1 MNRLVRLAILMLT
14 ISSIASG
21 MASATTYY
29 IAANGSDSNS
39 GTSNT
44 SPWQHAPGMPS
55 CSGSCSS
62 VSPRAGDQFIFRGG
76 DTWHFGAGSPLIGGG
91 WNWQWSGSNG
101 SPIYIGVDK
110 TWYSGSSWARPVM
123 TGDNPT
129 STSLV
134 SGCTHDYSNA
144 AQLVN
149 LSASWITFDNFEMTG
164 ICWSS
169 QVSDNGMLAQPGGSA
184 TNSIVSNFY
193 CHGWTMTSGASD
205 NFPCI
210 LTLGG
215 GAANDY
221 NQYVGDIF
229 DGSDAP
235 HFAANSSSCQWGGNS
250 SSGCASGQ
258 GIYGRAWDVHQCI
271 FRYLS
276 NFMVTVNTHT
286 VHDNVFE
293 YLYPTFASGSIQQ
306 HPNVL
311 NNIAGETGDPLYFY
325 NNIMR
330 NTYSTENIY
339 FAVRTSIYFFNN
351 VMYNNMNSTVGS
363 IPGGCIRFNSVSNS
377 SGNQS
382 AYIYNNTM
390 GDSTCQLK
398 FEVANS
404 PLTPWNGT
412 GYFEN
417 NHFIGSS
424 SLGNVYIC
432 ATGGTCNIADNG
444 SEVFQTTSVANGQG
458 YTASNDYAPTAAT
471 NATVGA
477 GANLNN
483 SCGTFSSDSELC
495 SGTSD
500 AVSEPTGS
508 GGKIASYPAIAMVPR
523 PSSGAWGAGA
533 YQFGGGQ
540 AAPNPPTGLQAS
552 IQ

>member
-351 VMYNNMNSTVGS
+351 VMYNNMNSVVGS

-412 GYFEN
+412 GYFQN

-444 SEVFQTTSVANGQG
+444 SEIFQTTSAANGQG

-477 GANLNN
+477 GANLNS
-483 SCGTFSSDSELC
+483 SCGTFSSELC

-508 GGKIASYPAIAMVPR
+508 GGKIASFPAIAMVPR